1 MPMRDCSSR
10 IRNRGANRC
19 GNVINKRNNG
29 TNKRENGTNKRNYI
43 VVSAQTY
50 YVPRADRPRSTRKP
64 QTISAQTTTL
74 KRGKIVRNAGVA
86 AYKGEYTIVYG
97 KKAMRGAENV
107 TTHAGISMTHAENLT
122 IHTKISMTHA
132 ENLTTHAKQS
142 QRAQKRLP
150 HSPQRECGSLYQK
163 GESGYAPVSPRAINL
178 YFLSEISVL
187 RWAHSP
193 LRYPPPFCPSV
204 LWPRGISQ
212 IFSPRGRW
220 PRGD

>member
-29 TNKRENGTNKRNYI
+29 TNKRENVMNKRNYI

-107 TTHAGISMTHAENLT
+107 ATHAG
-122 IHTKISMTHA
+122 ISMTHA

-204 LWPRGISQ
+204 L
-212 IFSPRGRW
+212 
-220 PRGD
+220 